1 MSKST
6 EEIINMPIASIS
18 NTASET
24 STPTLLRG
32 ILRTASTADSSRRV
46 TWSPMPIN
54 ATTANDDVLY
64 TNTKRNKNKNTTNK
78 NKKRSTTQKKFLQ
91 SNSSNTSNTSKNQ
104 KRKKK
109 KKKKKSPPPPPGSP
123 PPVYL
128 DIPSDLEMSKR
139 AMSRGSEFRM
149 LMGTKTGSER
159 DTLKKKRRMST
170 LQAAARAVGRMKMA
184 AKREVK
190 KTERAHQRRNSLIG
204 QFATS
209 NL

>member
-1 MSKST
+1 
-6 EEIINMPIASIS
+6 
-18 NTASET
+18 
-24 STPTLLRG
+24 
-32 ILRTASTADSSRRV
+32 
-46 TWSPMPIN
+46 
-54 ATTANDDVLY
+54 
-64 TNTKRNKNKNTTNK
+64 
-78 NKKRSTTQKKFLQ
+78 
-91 SNSSNTSNTSKNQ
+91 
-104 KRKKK
+104 
-109 KKKKKSPPPPPGSP
+109 
-123 PPVYL
+123 
-128 DIPSDLEMSKR
+128 
-139 AMSRGSEFRM
+139 MSRGSEFRM

>member
-1 MSKST
+1 
-6 EEIINMPIASIS
+6 
-18 NTASET
+18 
-24 STPTLLRG
+24 
-32 ILRTASTADSSRRV
+32 
-46 TWSPMPIN
+46 
-54 ATTANDDVLY
+54 
-64 TNTKRNKNKNTTNK
+64 
-78 NKKRSTTQKKFLQ
+78 
-91 SNSSNTSNTSKNQ
+91 
-104 KRKKK
+104 
-109 KKKKKSPPPPPGSP
+109 
-123 PPVYL
+123 
-128 DIPSDLEMSKR
+128 
-139 AMSRGSEFRM
+139 M

>member
-1 MSKST
+1 MSKSS

-91 SNSSNTSNTSKNQ
+91 SNSSSSNTSKHQ
-104 KRKKK
+104 KRKK

>member
-1 MSKST
+1 MSKSS
-6 EEIINMPIASIS
+6 EEIINMPITSIS

-91 SNSSNTSNTSKNQ
+91 SNTSNTSKNQ
-104 KRKKK
+104 KRKK

>member
-6 EEIINMPIASIS
+6 EEIINMPIASNS

-91 SNSSNTSNTSKNQ
+91 SNTSKNQ